1 MKKIVLIACSAA
13 AAPAIECLVQMNVL
27 AGVLITYCSESDAQ
41 QLAGITQHFGVPHA
55 SQAHIDNDV
64 LASAKQNWQGDE
76 FISYHL
82 PYELLRN
89 VQSEQDVVQ
98 VQVAQYSNA
107 TVEHALFQ
115 TIHSQQS
122 HCVLSAVSIKHQQVL
137 LSHSVAVESEDTAGT
152 LHKKLLTQLPSLL
165 QQLVSE
171 FDSLYDAQ
179 SFVQFA
185 PETLSSLDESHLFTN
200 LQTDSAEQVIIL
212 TRAANPYFGG
222 ARLHIGKAVCQ
233 LMQVSLTEQPTFGVK
248 AGTVVALSK
257 SGGLIIALRN
267 EQTLKLDVVS
277 SAEGVFDGYRFA
289 MQAKLQAG
297 MNLK

>member
-1 MKKIVLIACSAA
+1 MKKIVLLACSASA
-13 AAPAIECLVQMNVL
+13 TPAIECLAQMNAL
-27 AGVLITYCSESDAQ
+27 AGVLSVHCPESVAQ
-41 QLAGITQHFGVPHA
+41 QHMAVAQHFGVPHA
-55 SQAHIDNDV
+55 YQGNLNRDV

-122 HCVLSAVSIKHQQVL
+122 NCVLSAVSIKHQQVL
-137 LSHSVAVESEDTAGT
+137 LNHSVAVESEDTAGT
-152 LHKKLLTQLPSLL
+152 LHKKLLTRLPSLL

-171 FDSLYDAQ
+171 FDSLYDTQ
-179 SFVQFA
+179 PFVQFA
-185 PETLSSLDESHLFTN
+185 PETLSSLDESHLFAN
-200 LQTDSAEQVIIL
+200 LQTDSAEQIINL

-222 ARLHIGKAVCQ
+222 ARLRIGKAVCQ
-233 LMQVSLTEQPTFGVK
+233 LMQVSLTNQSTFGVK
-248 AGTVVALSK
+248 AGTVIALSK
-257 SGGLIIALRN
+257 SDGLIIALSN
-267 EQTLKLDVVS
+267 EQALKLDVVS
-277 SAEGVFDGYRFA
+277 SAEGIFDGYRFA